1 MAYNIFI
8 FGDSPSDEPILDFF
22 LGTAGTIDIYWE
34 SVGRKLNL
42 PIISTL
48 TERADCEQGL
58 ALSADTLVLFKNE
71 VAQLASYWT
80 KGDPKVGVPEDFF
93 QRINVLMDGINYAI
107 DKGLELII
115 A

>member
-8 FGDSPSDEPILDFF
+8 FGESPSDEPILDFF

-48 TERADCEQGL
+48 TENADFEQGL
-58 ALSADTLVLFKNE
+58 ILSSDNLVLFRNE
-71 VAQLASYWT
+71 VEQLEKYWT
-80 KGDPKVGVPEDFF
+80 DGDPKVGVPEDYF
-93 QRINVLMDGINYAI
+93 QRINELKDGISYAI
-107 DKGLELII
+107 DHGLELMI